1 MDLHSKTPIP
11 RYDKLPKIND
21 KPNQT
26 KNKIILKKH
35 KTEEPNKLT
44 LSWTSKL
51 LNWRAILEDQREYRQ
66 MIIKIELYNQ
76 IMKMFKHKKH

>member
-44 LSWTSKL
+44 LS
-51 LNWRAILEDQREYRQ
+51 
-66 MIIKIELYNQ
+66 
-76 IMKMFKHKKH
+76 